1 MSNQRLDQFPY
12 KVDIRQIRRN
22 EMLEQIDVT
31 KQLSEKSLLEKLKF
45 KLDKRDEKENF
56 LVPRD
61 IFTSCMESYKE
72 HRKKHEKVKKEE
84 DEELQDEYKSFNLGL
99 KDKDYLE
106 KESECE
112 TTQEELVDDV
122 IDDTIDFF
130 KDSSDSKIVDKVKKE
145 EGKVTVSNTW
155 STTPKNV
162 VPAELNLDECPP
174 LSGYHE
180 GSIRNLVPKPVKVNF
195 DGYTGYDICDV
206 EDCIICRESDQKLDE
221 SR

>member
-1 MSNQRLDQFPY
+1 
-12 KVDIRQIRRN
+12 
-22 EMLEQIDVT
+22 MLEQIDVT

-45 KLDKRDEKENF
+45 KLDKRNEKENF

-122 IDDTIDFF
+122 RKTFTHLSPQKHYRGDNN
-130 KDSSDSKIVDKVKKE
+130 
-145 EGKVTVSNTW
+145 VTEDITW
-155 STTPKNV
+155 
-162 VPAELNLDECPP
+162 LN
-174 LSGYHE
+174 
-180 GSIRNLVPKPVKVNF
+180 
-195 DGYTGYDICDV
+195 
-206 EDCIICRESDQKLDE
+206 
-221 SR
+221 